1 MMGPLPYVGGKR
13 RVAKRLLTLF
23 PPHVTYVEAFAG
35 GAQLFFH
42 KPPSIVEVINDLD
55 GEIVNLYRVLRRHP
69 HELAR
74 ELRWQP
80 ASRQLFAEH
89 LAADA
94 AGLTD
99 IERAARFFYLQK
111 NAFGGRRR
119 HRHVQFGVTKPNNY
133 QPQRLPDA
141 LVQAADRLA
150 RVQVESLPYEQVVER
165 YDRPTTFFYLDP
177 PYVGVKHYAHNF
189 TDEQF
194 VGLAGRLATLKG
206 RFLLSIND
214 SPNVREWFAAFHR
227 AEIAFTYTAMRQP
240 RSFRELLFANFPI
253 RSP

>member
-1 MMGPLPYVGGKR
+1 MIGPLPYVGGKR
-13 RVAKRLLTLF
+13 RVAKRLLSLF

-42 KPPSIVEVINDLD
+42 KPPSIVEVVNDVD

-69 HELAR
+69 QELVR

-80 ASRQLFAEH
+80 ASRQLFHEH
-89 LAADA
+89 RGANA

-111 NAFGGRRR
+111 NTFGGARRRR
-119 HRHVQFGVTKPNNY
+119 HFQTAVTQPNNY
-133 QPQRLPDA
+133 QPRRLPEA
-141 LVQAADRLA
+141 LAQAADRLTH
-150 RVQVESLPYEQVVER
+150 VQLESLPYEQVLER
-165 YDRPTTFFYLDP
+165 YDRATTFFYLDP
-177 PYVGVKHYAHNF
+177 PYAGVNHYAHNF
-189 TDEQF
+189 TDGQF
-194 VGLAGRLATLKG
+194 VELATRLTALKG

-214 SPNVREWFAAFHR
+214 SPQVRTWFAAFHK
-227 AEIAFTYTAMRQP
+227 AEITFSYTATRQP
-240 RSFRELLFANFPI
+240 RRFRELLFANFPI